1 MADADRKSSFSG
13 LRDHDLRSPVRNGS
27 SNQLV
32 DNELSLGYTMSG
44 RTGALA
50 WARTVHFVPLF
61 FPLLPRRLNS
71 SS

>member
-13 LRDHDLRSPVRNGS
+13 LRDHDLRSPFRNDS

-32 DNELSLGYTMSG
+32 DNKLSLGYTMSV

-50 WARTVHFVPLF
+50 WARTVHFVP
-61 FPLLPRRLNS
+61 
-71 SS
+71 